1 MKFCQTTDTLDCKL
15 DFIVSKFVKS
25 WTGPKFQAKNSGFSG
40 VCLQVKGG
48 GGGWVVMP
56 PSKDEGQRDIGHNM
70 SITRYKKIYFWES
83 EMVMIWYL
91 VHYDTFLQ
99 NETNIITK
107 RNKKL

>member
-1 MKFCQTTDTLDCKL
+1 
-15 DFIVSKFVKS
+15 
-25 WTGPKFQAKNSGFSG
+25 
-40 VCLQVKGG
+40 
-48 GGGWVVMP
+48 MP

-70 SITRYKKIYFWES
+70 NITRYKKIYFWES
-83 EMVMIWYL
+83 AMVMIWYL